1 MGFMVSPGVDVKE
14 IDLTNVIP
22 AVSTSIGGT
31 IGLYNWGPIDE
42 IVQVGSEQDL
52 VTRFGKPDDT
62 TYPYFYNAALFLKYG
77 NALKVVRYGGDTS
90 DTTLLNATGGSA
102 GLLVKNVDHYDSL
115 ATSIEAGDA
124 TNGRFIARCA
134 GSAGNGL
141 KVTIITSGSFL
152 GDNSGTGSSFAGLFE
167 AAPEAGNFHIVVQD
181 EGGDLADGAT
191 STNPVT
197 LETFANVS
205 ASPTAKADTG
215 GSNFY
220 YDVLKKNS
228 AFIFAGHKYQ
238 ASEVNA
244 TITSDITVSLG
255 NGGNYTTGDGTE
267 AGIAGTY
274 GGNDGIFADAESVDV
289 NFFIAGAM
297 SSANSNTVIAAAETR
312 KDVIAF
318 ASPPVADVSNRAD
331 TTTAVNA
338 AKTWADSINS
348 SSYGVLDSASV
359 YIYDKYNDKNRFTG
373 AAGLVA
379 GLNAYTDDV
388 ADPWFSPAGFNRGQL
403 RSVIKLSYNPTSTQ
417 RDTLYKARI
426 NPLVSFPGQGT
437 VLFGDKT
444 ALSKPSAFDRINVRR
459 LFITIEK
466 AIATAAKF
474 QLFEF
479 NDEFTRAMFRNM
491 TEPFL
496 REVKG
501 RRGITDFAV
510 ICDET
515 NNTGNII
522 DTNQFVADIYVKPA
536 RSINFITLNFIA
548 TRTGIEF
555 SEIIGK

>member
-1 MGFMVSPGVDVKE
+1 MGFLVSPGVDVNE

-31 IGLYNWGPIDE
+31 VGAFNWGPIDE
-42 IVQVGSEQDL
+42 IVQVGSEKDL
-52 VTRFGKPDDT
+52 VTRFGKPDDD
-62 TYPYFYNAALFLKYG
+62 TYAYFYNAALFLKYG
-77 NALKVVRYGGDTS
+77 NALKIVRYSGGS
-90 DTTLLNATGGSA
+90 GETTLANASGGTSE
-102 GLLVKNVDHYDSL
+102 LIKNLDDYNTKTISDGTHG
-115 ATSIEAGDA
+115 A
-124 TNGRFIARCA
+124 FIARCP
-134 GSAGNGL
+134 GTAGNGL
-141 KVTIITSGSFL
+141 KVTVITEGSYD
-152 GDNSGTGSSFAGLFE
+152 GANSGTGSTLGLQLFDK
-167 AAPEAGNFHIVVQD
+167 APDDGNIHIVVQD
-181 EGGDLADGAT
+181 IAGDLADGAT
-191 STNPVT
+191 SASPVT

-205 ASPTAKADTG
+205 LSSTAKAETG
-215 GSNFY
+215 GSNY
-220 YDVLKKNS
+220 YIDVLNRDS
-228 AFIFAGHKYQ
+228 AYVFGGHPYED
-238 ASEVNA
+238 SEANN
-244 TITSDITVSLG
+244 TITEDIEVTLANGADYSSINASDVVADYDEFFG
-255 NGGNYTTGDGTE
+255 
-267 AGIAGTY
+267 
-274 GGNDGIFADAESVDV
+274 DAESVDV
-289 NFFIAGAM
+289 NFFIGGAL

-318 ASPPVADVSNRAD
+318 VSPPVADVTNK
-331 TTTAVNA
+331 TTVQTAVDS
-338 AKTWADSINS
+338 AKSWADSINS

-359 YIYDKYNDKNRFTG
+359 MIYDKYNDKNRFTG

-379 GLNAYTDDV
+379 GLGAYTDDV

-403 RSVIKLSYNPTSTQ
+403 RSVIKLAYNPTAAQ
-417 RDTLYKARI
+417 RDTLYKARV

-444 ALSKPSAFDRINVRR
+444 ALAKPSAFDRINVRR

-555 SEIIGK
+555 SEVIGK

>member
-1 MGFMVSPGVDVKE
+1 MVSPGVDVKE

-31 IGLYNWGPIDE
+31 VGAFNWGPMDE
-42 IVQVGSEQDL
+42 IVLVGSEKDL
-52 VTRFGKPDDT
+52 VTRFGKPNDT
-62 TYPYFYNAALFLKYG
+62 VAPYFFNASSFLKYG
-77 NALKVVRYGGDTS
+77 NALKVVRYSGGTGDSTVQ
-90 DTTLLNATGGSA
+90 NAVGGTGSPSGE
-102 GLLVKNVDHYDSL
+102 LIKNLDDYNTKAISQAVH
-115 ATSIEAGDA
+115 GD
-124 TNGRFIARCA
+124 FIARCP
-134 GSAGNGL
+134 GTAGNDL
-141 KVTIITSGSFL
+141 KVTVITEGSYE
-152 GDNSGTGSSFAGLFE
+152 GANSSTGSVLGKALFDR
-167 AAPEAGNFHIVVQD
+167 APDDGSIHIVVQD
-181 EGGDLADGAT
+181 AGGSFADGA
-191 STNPVT
+191 SAESEVT
-197 LETFANVS
+197 LETFENVS
-205 ASPTAKADTG
+205 LSSTAKAETG
-215 GSNFY
+215 GSNY
-220 YDVLKKNS
+220 YIDVLNRDS
-228 AFIFAGHKYQ
+228 AFVFGGHPFTDSEANNTIVNDIEISFSEGEDYAG
-238 ASEVNA
+238 
-244 TITSDITVSLG
+244 ITQSDIVAD
-255 NGGNYTTGDGTE
+255 YQEFFGDT
-267 AGIAGTY
+267 
-274 GGNDGIFADAESVDV
+274 ESVDV
-289 NFFIAGAM
+289 NFFVGGAL
-297 SSANSNTVIAAAETR
+297 SSSDANTVITAAATR
-312 KDVIAF
+312 KDVVAF
-318 ASPPVADVSNRAD
+318 VSPPVADVTNK
-331 TTTAVNA
+331 TNTQTAVNA
-338 AKTWADSINS
+338 AVTWANAINS

-359 YIYDKYNDKNRFTG
+359 YVYDKYNDKNRFIG

-403 RSVIKLSYNPTSTQ
+403 RSVIKLAYNPTNIQ
-417 RDTLYKARI
+417 RDSLYKARI

-496 REVKG
+496 REVQG

-555 SEIIGK
+555 SEVIGK

>member
-1 MGFMVSPGVDVKE
+1 MGFMLSPGVDVKE

-31 IGLYNWGPIDE
+31 VGAFNWGPIDQ
-42 IVQVGSEQDL
+42 IVTVGSEKDL
-52 VTRFGKPDDT
+52 VSVFGKPDT
-62 TYPYFYNAALFLKYG
+62 RAVTCTPYFFNASTFLKYG
-77 NALKVVRYGGDTS
+77 NALKVLRYSGESADTAFV
-90 DTTLLNATGGSA
+90 NAAGPAASSTGG
-102 GLLVKNVDHYDSL
+102 LVKNIDHYNTLTISE
-115 ATSIEAGDA
+115 ATHG
-124 TNGRFIARCA
+124 NFVARCP
-134 GSAGNGL
+134 GTAGNDL
-141 KVTIITSGSFL
+141 KVTVITPGSGDVTTVSGGTLSDEAKLFDSAPGTNEIHILVQDVGGSF
-152 GDNSGTGSSFAGLFE
+152 AE
-167 AAPEAGNFHIVVQD
+167 
-181 EGGDLADGAT
+181 GAT
-191 STNPVT
+191 ASTPIT
-197 LETFANVS
+197 LESYANVS
-205 ASPTAKADTG
+205 ILTTAKAETG
-215 GSNFY
+215 GSNY
-220 YDVLKKNS
+220 YIDVLNRDS
-228 AFIFAGHKYQ
+228 SYLFGGHAYE
-238 ASEVNA
+238 STEVDVA
-244 TITSDITVSLG
+244 VTSDISITFD
-255 NGGNYTTGDGTE
+255 GGTDYATISDATIVADYAEFFGD
-267 AGIAGTY
+267 
-274 GGNDGIFADAESVDV
+274 ADSVDV
-289 NFFIAGAM
+289 NFFIGGAL
-297 SSANSNTVIAAAETR
+297 SAADSNTVITAAQTR

-318 ASPPVADVSNRAD
+318 VSPPVS
-331 TTTAVNA
+331 TTTNKTNTAAAAAVV
-338 AKTWADSINS
+338 THADSINS
-348 SSYGVLDSASV
+348 SSYGVIDGGAV
-359 YIYDKYNDKNRFTG
+359 YVYDKYNDRNLFIG
-373 AAGLVA
+373 ASGLVA

-403 RSVIKLSYNPTSTQ
+403 RSVIKLAYNPTNIQ
-417 RDTLYKARI
+417 RDDLYKARV

-555 SEIIGK
+555 SEVIGK

>member
-1 MGFMVSPGVDVKE
+1 M
-14 IDLTNVIP
+14 
-22 AVSTSIGGT
+22 
-31 IGLYNWGPIDE
+31 DE
-42 IVQVGSEQDL
+42 IVLVGSEKDL
-52 VTRFGKPDDT
+52 VTRFGKPNDT
-62 TYPYFYNAALFLKYG
+62 VAPYFFNASSFLKYG
-77 NALKVVRYGGDTS
+77 NALKVVRYS
-90 DTTLLNATGGSA
+90 GGSGDSTVSNA
-102 GLLVKNVDHYDSL
+102 VGGSGSPSGALIKNLDDYNTKEISQGVH
-115 ATSIEAGDA
+115 GD
-124 TNGRFIARCA
+124 FIARCP
-134 GSAGNGL
+134 GKAGNDL
-141 KVTIITSGSFL
+141 KVTVITEGSYTDAESGL
-152 GDNSGTGSSFAGLFE
+152 GSTLGKALFDR
-167 AAPEAGNFHIVVQD
+167 APEDGSIHIVVQD
-181 EGGDLADGAT
+181 AGGSFADGASAET
-191 STNPVT
+191 EVT
-197 LETFANVS
+197 LETFENVS
-205 ASPTAKADTG
+205 LSATAKAETG
-215 GSNFY
+215 GSNY
-220 YDVLKKNS
+220 YIDVLNRDS
-228 AFIFAGHKYQ
+228 AFVFGGHPFTDAEANDTIVNDIEITFAEGEDYI
-238 ASEVNA
+238 S
-244 TITSDITVSLG
+244 ITQSDIVAD
-255 NGGNYTTGDGTE
+255 YQEFFGDT
-267 AGIAGTY
+267 
-274 GGNDGIFADAESVDV
+274 ESVDV
-289 NFFIAGAM
+289 NFFVGGAL
-297 SSANSNTVIAAAETR
+297 SSSDANTVITAAATR
-312 KDVIAF
+312 KDVVAF
-318 ASPPVADVSNRAD
+318 VSPPVADVTNK
-331 TTTAVNA
+331 TNTQTAVNA
-338 AKTWADSINS
+338 AVTWANAINS

-359 YIYDKYNDKNRFTG
+359 YVYDKYNDKNRFIG

-403 RSVIKLSYNPTSTQ
+403 RSVIKLAYNPTNIQ
-417 RDTLYKARI
+417 RDSLYKARI

-496 REVKG
+496 REVQG

-555 SEIIGK
+555 SEVIGK

>member
-1 MGFMVSPGVDVKE
+1 MVSPGVDVKE

-31 IGLYNWGPIDE
+31 IGAFNWGPMDE
-42 IVQVGSEQDL
+42 IVLVGSEKDL
-52 VTRFGKPDDT
+52 VTRFGKPNDSVA
-62 TYPYFYNAALFLKYG
+62 PYFFNAASFLKYG
-77 NALKVVRYGGDTS
+77 NALKVIRYSGGAGDT
-90 DTTLLNATGGSA
+90 TVQNAA
-102 GLLVKNVDHYDSL
+102 GPA
-115 ATSIEAGDA
+115 ATSTGALIKNRDDYDTKTLDA
-124 TNGRFIARCA
+124 ATHGNFIARCP

-141 KVTIITSGSFL
+141 KVTVITEG
-152 GDNSGTGSSFAGLFE
+152 SFAGANSGSGSTLGKALFDR
-167 AAPEAGNFHIVVQD
+167 APDDGSIHIVVQD
-181 EGGDLADGAT
+181 TAGDLADGAT
-191 STNPVT
+191 TASPVT
-197 LETFANVS
+197 LETFENVS
-205 ASPTAKADTG
+205 LVAGTKAETG
-215 GSNFY
+215 GSNY
-220 YDVLKKNS
+220 YIDVLNRDS
-228 AFIFAGHKYQ
+228 AYVFGGIAYNDNQ
-238 ASEVNA
+238 AND
-244 TITSDITVSLG
+244 TITDDIEVTFDGGADYASIS
-255 NGGNYTTGDGTE
+255 NGDIVADYAEFFG
-267 AGIAGTY
+267 
-274 GGNDGIFADAESVDV
+274 DAESVDV
-289 NFFIAGAM
+289 NFFIGGAL
-297 SSANSNTVIAAAETR
+297 SSSDANTVIAAAETR

-318 ASPPVADVSNRAD
+318 VSPPVADVTNK
-331 TTTAVNA
+331 TTTATAVTNA
-338 AKTWADSINS
+338 ISWGNGINS

-359 YIYDKYNDKNRFTG
+359 YVYDKYNDKNRFIG

-379 GLNAYTDDV
+379 GLGAYTDDV

-403 RSVIKLSYNPTSTQ
+403 RSVIKLAYNPNQSQ
-417 RDTLYKARI
+417 RDELYKARI
-426 NPLVSFPGQGT
+426 NPIVAFPGQGT

-444 ALSKPSAFDRINVRR
+444 ALAKPSAFDRINVRR

-496 REVKG
+496 REVQG

-555 SEIIGK
+555 SEVIGK

>member
-1 MGFMVSPGVDVKE
+1 MGFMLSPGVDIKE

-31 IGLYNWGPIDE
+31 VGAFNWGPVDE
-42 IVQVGSEQDL
+42 IVTVGSEKDL
-52 VTRFGKPDDT
+52 VSVFGKPDTRDVSCT
-62 TYPYFYNAALFLKYG
+62 PYFFNASTFLKYG
-77 NALKVVRYGGDTS
+77 NQLKVVRYSGDS
-90 DTTLLNATGGSA
+90 NDSAFVNAAGPEDTATGG
-102 GLLVKNVDHYDSL
+102 LIKNRDHYD
-115 ATSIEAGDA
+115 TVTITEAAHG
-124 TNGRFIARCA
+124 NFVARCP
-134 GSAGNGL
+134 GSAGNDL
-141 KVTIITSGSFL
+141 KVTVITPGSGSAATVSGGTISALAALF
-152 GDNSGTGSSFAGLFE
+152 DSAPGTGE
-167 AAPEAGNFHIVVQD
+167 IHIVVQD
-181 EGGDLADGAT
+181 VGGSFAEGAT
-191 STNPVT
+191 SSNPIT
-197 LETFANVS
+197 LETYANVS
-205 ASPTAKADTG
+205 ITPGAKAETG
-215 GSNFY
+215 GSNY
-220 YDVLKKNS
+220 YIDVLNRES
-228 AFIFAGHKYQ
+228 AYLFGGHAYE
-238 ASEVNA
+238 STEVNVSVTTDISVDFDGGTDYA
-244 TITSDITVSLG
+244 SITDSQLVAD
-255 NGGNYTTGDGTE
+255 YTEFFGD
-267 AGIAGTY
+267 
-274 GGNDGIFADAESVDV
+274 ADSVDV
-289 NFFIAGAM
+289 NFFIGGAL
-297 SSANSNTVIAAAETR
+297 SAADANTVIAAAETR

-318 ASPPVADVSNRAD
+318 VSPPVAESKNKTNQTATDDVVTYAN
-331 TTTAVNA
+331 
-338 AKTWADSINS
+338 SINS
-348 SSYGVLDSASV
+348 SSYGVIDGGAV
-359 YIYDKYNDKNRFTG
+359 YVYDKYNDRSIYVG
-373 AAGLVA
+373 ASGLVA

-403 RSVIKLSYNPTSTQ
+403 RGVIKLAYNPTNAQ
-417 RDTLYKARI
+417 RDSLYKARV

-536 RSINFITLNFIA
+536 RSINFITLSFIA